1 MASFDGK
8 VIALTGAA
16 SGIGL
21 ATSKI
26 LASRGATLA
35 LADNREEPL
44 KAAARE
50 IEKLGGKVSF
60 TVVDT
65 RRRKEVEEWTKKIVD
80 EFGRLDGAA
89 NLAGVIGKSQGKK
102 TIKEFDDD
110 EEWDFILAVNVT
122 GV

>member
-1 MASFDGK
+1 MASMKDK
-8 VIALTGAA
+8 VIALTGGA

-26 LASRGATLA
+26 LASRGAILA

-44 KAAARE
+44 QAAAKE
-50 IEKLGGKVSF
+50 IEKLGGKVSI

-65 RRRKEVEEWTKKIVD
+65 RNRKQVEEWTKKIVD

-89 NLAGVIGKSQGKK
+89 NLAGVIGASQGKK
-102 TIKEFDDD
+102 TLKEFDDD
-110 EEWDFILAVNVT
+110 EEWDFILGVNVT